1 MLNPSWKTKLEKIIT
16 FGKGL
21 LLPILLVLVV
31 VVVTVVVVV
40 MIAVMVEVDVVVVVL
55 AVKLLSSM
63 QWRIDN
69 THFKYCCCK
78 LILKNILTPWK
89 DTGTCVL

>member
-1 MLNPSWKTKLEKIIT
+1 MLNPSSKTKFEKIIT

-21 LLPILLVLVV
+21 LLLILLVLV